1 MAGRAC
7 LQCSVLSSEAFSSC
21 PAIGGHGDCNVAVAS
36 QQANLLPSCVGSTRP
51 AAAAVSVLPRAASI
65 AAAAAA
71 TAASRRVLT
80 LDLMQPRPAALMGW
94 ACPKRR
100 LGHGNCHQIHLS
112 SYWNPDGARCPGA
125 TSKSLALYLLSFAGS
140 EHVRWVPPLLAS
152 FSLRPY
158 WRTDSAC
165 ILEET

>member
-65 AAAAAA
+65 ARRGR
-71 TAASRRVLT
+71 SRGHEQRDLIT
-80 LDLMQPRPAALMGW
+80 LRLDGSQGLQP
-94 ACPKRR
+94 
-100 LGHGNCHQIHLS
+100 
-112 SYWNPDGARCPGA
+112 
-125 TSKSLALYLLSFAGS
+125 
-140 EHVRWVPPLLAS
+140 
-152 FSLRPY
+152 
-158 WRTDSAC
+158 
-165 ILEET
+165 

>member
-71 TAASRRVLT
+71 AAASSATNLET
-80 LDLMQPRPAALMGW
+80 LWQPRPAALM
-94 ACPKRR
+94 ACPPEPASGTRQLR
-100 LGHGNCHQIHLS
+100 FAI
-112 SYWNPDGARCPGA
+112 AE
-125 TSKSLALYLLSFAGS
+125 LLVGSGCMAAMHCNREESF
-140 EHVRWVPPLLAS
+140 
-152 FSLRPY
+152 
-158 WRTDSAC
+158 
-165 ILEET
+165 